1 MGIPRQVA
9 QHRNTLIWL
18 RQNNVV
24 RGTTTPDGFRQLIS
38 SEIKKLSQIA
48 ANARHQRRIE
58 RSSAVPAD
66 VKQPTES
73 TLALHHAA
81 IVIDTHVDTIQRAVD
96 LGHDLVHANLSGF
109 MDLERMKAGNM
120 TAAFFAVCVDYN
132 NIRRGTGRQ
141 RMDTLL
147 HAVLELCRDNP
158 DKIGL
163 AKTASEVRRFAGE
176 GKLAAILSV
185 EGAQAIEERLELLPE
200 LWEHGVRSIAP
211 AHFTSNGWAD
221 SSADQPRHGG
231 LSALG
236 RKAINE
242 INNLGMIL
250 DVSHISDQGFWQVL
264 EASTAPVFASHSSAR
279 ALHDHPRNLTDDMIK
294 AIGEK
299 DGIVGITWFPEYC
312 LASHQRALEEK
323 ARTIDLKA
331 LGFEPGGPG
340 MPAIATLMRS
350 CGADMNAKYNVMMTA
365 GLPMPTVGTIVEH
378 VSHVANLI
386 GADRVCLGSDHGAV
400 RFDIPGFEDCS
411 KFPVVTQALKDHG
424 FSDTDVRNILGE
436 NVLQLMERV
445 IGS

>member
-1 MGIPRQVA
+1 M
-9 QHRNTLIWL
+9 
-18 RQNNVV
+18 
-24 RGTTTPDGFRQLIS
+24 
-38 SEIKKLSQIA
+38 
-48 ANARHQRRIE
+48 
-58 RSSAVPAD
+58 PAD
-66 VKQPTES
+66 VKQPTAS
-73 TLALHHAA
+73 TMALHRAA
-81 IVIDTHVDTIQRAVD
+81 IIIDTHVDTIQRAVD
-96 LGHDLVHANLSGF
+96 LGHDLVHANPSGF
-109 MDLERMKAGNM
+109 MDLERMKIGNM

-141 RMDTLL
+141 RQDTLL
-147 HAVLELCRDNP
+147 HAVLDLCRANP

-163 AKTASEVRRFAGE
+163 ARTAADILRLARE

-185 EGAQAIEERLELLPE
+185 EGAQAIEERLDLLPE
-200 LWEHGVRSIAP
+200 LWDHGVRSIAL

-236 RKAINE
+236 RQAIKEMNR
-242 INNLGMIL
+242 LGMIV
-250 DVSHISDQGFWQVL
+250 DVSHISDQGFWQALDV
-264 EASTAPVFASHSSAR
+264 STAPVFASHSSAR

-294 AIGEK
+294 AIGKK

-312 LASHQRALEEK
+312 SVAHQRALEEK
-323 ARTIDLKA
+323 ARAIDLKA

-350 CGADMNAKYNVMMTA
+350 CGADMHAKYNVMMTA
-365 GLPMPTVGTIVEH
+365 GLPMPTVDTIVEH
-378 VSHVANLI
+378 VAYVASLI

-400 RFDIPGFEDCS
+400 RFDIPGFEDCT

-424 FSDTDVRNILGE
+424 FSDTEVRNILGG
-436 NVLQLMERV
+436 NVLRLMERV

>member
-1 MGIPRQVA
+1 M
-9 QHRNTLIWL
+9 
-18 RQNNVV
+18 
-24 RGTTTPDGFRQLIS
+24 
-38 SEIKKLSQIA
+38 
-48 ANARHQRRIE
+48 
-58 RSSAVPAD
+58 
-66 VKQPTES
+66 
-73 TLALHHAA
+73 ALHRAA
-81 IVIDTHVDTIQRAVD
+81 IIIDTHVDTIQRAVD
-96 LGHDLVHANLSGF
+96 LGHDLVHANPSGF
-109 MDLERMKAGNM
+109 MDLERMKIGNM

-141 RMDTLL
+141 RQDTLL
-147 HAVLELCRDNP
+147 HAVLDLCRENP

-163 AKTASEVRRFAGE
+163 AKTASDVRRLARE

-185 EGAQAIEERLELLPE
+185 EGAQAIEERLDLLQE
-200 LWEHGVRSIAP
+200 LWDHGVRSIAP

-236 RKAINE
+236 RQAIKE
-242 INNLGMIL
+242 INRLGMII

-312 LASHQRALEEK
+312 SAEHQRALEEK
-323 ARTIDLKA
+323 ARSIDLKA

-350 CGADMNAKYNVMMTA
+350 CGADMHAKYNVMMTE
-365 GLPMPTVGTIVEH
+365 GLPMPTVDTIVEH
-378 VSHVANLI
+378 VAYVANLI

-400 RFDIPGFEDCS
+400 RFDIPGFEDCT
-411 KFPVVTQALKDHG
+411 KFAVVTQALKDHG
-424 FSDTDVRNILGE
+424 FSDADVQNILGG
-436 NVLQLMERV
+436 NVLRLMERV